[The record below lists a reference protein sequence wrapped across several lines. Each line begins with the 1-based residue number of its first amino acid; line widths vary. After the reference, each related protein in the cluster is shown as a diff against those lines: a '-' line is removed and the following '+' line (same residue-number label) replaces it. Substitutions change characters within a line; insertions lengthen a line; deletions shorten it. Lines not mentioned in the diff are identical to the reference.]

1 MASAADEPFLFTLLL
16 TTSRSPMNRL
26 TLILTA
32 STLLVISLGVRAHG
46 NQDPSQGE
54 TPGGRRSVEHG
65 GILKEYM
72 GTLADSMDFIEDSL
86 FPQTKEDANDD
97 WDAHLAKVIE
107 LQQGGLWAKAE
118 LPRTLEAMPAGD
130 QKSMALAY
138 TKVMHELIEQL
149 FKMEA
154 ALMEHDRKAWEV
166 ALTDMEKA
174 RTRGHKQFKPKRN
187 RRGGGQRGNG
197 DK

>member
-1 MASAADEPFLFTLLL
+1 MFNLHEED
-16 TTSRSPMNRL
+16 
-26 TLILTA
+26 
-32 STLLVISLGVRAHG
+32 VIFDQEEEEKFEEQAFVW
-46 NQDPSQGE
+46 
-54 TPGGRRSVEHG
+54 SV
-65 GILKEYM
+65 
-72 GTLADSMDFIEDSL
+72 A
-86 FPQTKEDANDD
+86 
-97 WDAHLAKVIE
+97 
-107 LQQGGLWAKAE
+107 
-118 LPRTLEAMPAGD
+118 
-130 QKSMALAY
+130 
-138 TKVMHELIEQL
+138 HELIEQL

>member
-1 MASAADEPFLFTLLL
+1 
-16 TTSRSPMNRL
+16 MNRL
-26 TLILTA
+26 TLILTT
-32 STLLVISLGVRAHG
+32 STLLLVSLGVRAHG
-46 NQDPSQGE
+46 NQDSSQGDQ
-54 TPGGRRSVEHG
+54 PGGRRSVEQG
-65 GILKEYM
+65 GILKGYM
-72 GTLADSMDFIEDSL
+72 ETLADSMDFIEDSL

-118 LPRTLEAMPAGD
+118 LPRILQAKPAGE
-130 QKSMALAY
+130 QKAMALAY
-138 TKVMHELIEQL
+138 TKDMHELIEQL

-154 ALMEHDRKAWEV
+154 ALMEHDREAWEV

-187 RRGGGQRGNG
+187 RRGGGQRGDG